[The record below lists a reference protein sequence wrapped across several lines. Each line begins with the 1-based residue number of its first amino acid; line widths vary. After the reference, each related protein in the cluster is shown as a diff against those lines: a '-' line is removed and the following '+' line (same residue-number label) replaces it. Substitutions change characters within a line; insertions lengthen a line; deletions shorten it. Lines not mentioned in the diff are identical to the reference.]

1 MKEKTMRAVGFQS
14 PKTPEIPVVLTDTEL
29 PKPVPQGRDLLVEIK
44 AISVNPIDT
53 KVRKSFRPATGEW
66 RVLGWDAAG
75 VVVGAGSDAT
85 HFKPGDEVY
94 YSGAI
99 GRPGTN
105 AEYNLV
111 DEQIVGRKPKSLSWT
126 EAAALP
132 LTSLTA
138 WEMLFDRLRIR
149 EPVLGAAKAV
159 VIIGAG
165 GGVGSVAVQLA
176 RQLTDLMVIATG
188 SRDVTKAWVKSLGA
202 HHVIDHS
209 KPIAA
214 AIAALGLGNPGLVFS
229 ITQTDKH
236 LDSIVEFIAPQ
247 GRFGLIDDPAV
258 LQIKPFKH
266 KAVSIHWENMFTR
279 STFSTPDMPA
289 QGKILND
296 LATLIDKGKIKTT
309 VGENFG
315 AVTAKNLTRAHAIME
330 SGTAKGKIVLEG
342 FEP

>member
-1 MKEKTMRAVGFQS
+1 MRAVGFQS
-14 PKTPEIPVVLTDTEL
+14 PKTPEAPVVLTDTEL

-53 KVRKSFRPATGEW
+53 KVRKSFRPDPGEW

-75 VVVGAGSDAT
+75 VVVGAGPDAT

-94 YSGAI
+94 YAGAI

-165 GGVGSVAVQLA
+165 GGVGSMAVQLA
-176 RQLTDLMVIATG
+176 RQLTDLTVIGTG
-188 SRDVTKAWVKSLGA
+188 SRDVTKAWAKSLGA

-214 AIAALGLGNPGLVFS
+214 DIAALGLGNPGLVFS

-236 LDSIVEFIAPQ
+236 IPSIVEFIAPQ

-279 STFSTPDMPA
+279 SIFSTPDMAA
-289 QGKILND
+289 QGKILNE
-296 LATLIDKGKIKTT
+296 LAELIDEGEIKTT
-309 VGENFG
+309 VAEHFG
-315 AVTAKNLTRAHAIME
+315 SVTAKNLTRAHAIME
-330 SGTAKGKIVLEG
+330 AGTAKGKIVLEG
-342 FEP
+342 FGS